1 MEDLNQAGEVSD
13 LRSKLE
19 EAYDLVQN
27 QVAME
32 IVSLEEL
39 RQMLEGLKKM
49 QIFDSVVTFHMKN
62 NDSLSCISL
71 DSEEN

>member
-1 MEDLNQAGEVSD
+1 MKKQELQSMEDLNQAGEVSD

-19 EAYDLVQN
+19 EAYDFVQN

-39 RQMLEGLKKM
+39 R
-49 QIFDSVVTFHMKN
+49 
-62 NDSLSCISL
+62 
-71 DSEEN
+71 